1 MNTKIRLRTDWME
14 TLCDSR
20 WDIGGVPCRLGAK
33 LLLLHTRNQLFS
45 CATPGQLCHL
55 LPLRGYMVSVRE
67 NACLF
72 AAGMTDKPPVGP
84 FGRPAIKRDYT
95 MANQHITMPAYQHIN
110 RLTDRS
116 EGRADVWKECR
127 RAWHPTGW
135 TTAGPTDKTMHRQ
148 TVCLKR

>member
-1 MNTKIRLRTDWME
+1 ME

-110 RLTDRS
+110 RLTDGSSVFPVHRPKDWPVWRPRRCM
-116 EGRADVWKECR
+116 EGM
-127 RAWHPTGW
+127 P
-135 TTAGPTDKTMHRQ
+135 AGLASNRLDNSRTDWQNNAQ
-148 TVCLKR
+148 TDCLS